1 MNNMEREALKTLIRN
16 LNPQEREELENLIQF
31 LVVVENA
38 LNQPAQPIIQVII
51 DILNELNAESEH

>member
-1 MNNMEREALKTLIRN
+1 MEREALKTLIRN